1 MEAKKSPLQYYLN
14 ALVLCSSL
22 LVDKMSLFMMKNPD
36 LSSVF
41 LQNNRNPGLL
51 LNSNSS
57 LVIVFTDFS
66 VLKGFSLLQPQVYF
80 KVVVG
85 LSISKGCST
94 DLRDGENISFVSGLT
109 KVLILSTKKGT
120 WIISVP
126 CARDIGFEFS
136 VFWLLLLMT
145 SRGKSQRR
153 DPVAF

>member
-14 ALVLCSSL
+14 ALVLCFSL
-22 LVDKMSLFMMKNPD
+22 LVDKTSLFMMKSPD

-41 LQNNRNPGLL
+41 LQKNRNPGLL

-66 VLKGFSLLQPQVYF
+66 VLKGFSLLQLQVYF

-120 WIISVP
+120 
-126 CARDIGFEFS
+126 
-136 VFWLLLLMT
+136 
-145 SRGKSQRR
+145 
-153 DPVAF
+153 